1 MGVSVKKSW
10 ILIIDGKTVVLSDE
24 EMQKVQATAK
34 TENELTL
41 VCDSPRCGSRFDA
54 SGPTTRTWT
63 VEDAQ
68 NNPDNVPDDANR
80 FIPVNNGQVACSK
93 QCLKDWA
100 EYCFVPAPSPKELR
114 AKMEE
119 EKKKQAEE
127 LKVLNPHL
135 VQAPAEPVQM
145 RTEYHVSELPA
156 TLPPHCGDTVKVVTT
171 PVVEVPALCQNDEE
185 GYGHG
190 V

>member
-54 SGPTTRTWT
+54 SGPTIRTWT

-68 NNPDNVPDDANR
+68 NNPDKVPDDANR
-80 FIPVNNGQVACSK
+80 FIPVNNGQVVCSK

-127 LKVLNPHL
+127 LKTLNPHL
-135 VQAPAEPVQM
+135 VSAPNTDAKWDTRADANGAVLDTAETVQN
-145 RTEYHVSELPA
+145 RTMP
-156 TLPPHCGDTVKVVTT
+156 T
-171 PVVEVPALCQNDEE
+171 VEVPAVGSVCQAD
-185 GYGHG
+185 GYAE
-190 V
+190 